1 MRVSTLGL
9 GAAEIGFENTT
20 DRTVDAILGVALD
33 TGLNVIDTA
42 ATYFDSEEKIGRALR
57 GRRNQYLLFTKC
69 GRCLPPRRNF
79 AGFLLQAWGKVQ
91 RAIGEWEEDNPLD
104 WQPRALE
111 WNIEESLRR
120 LQTDWI
126 DLIQLHSC
134 SDKALRRG
142 DVIDVLQRARQAGKA
157 RHIGY

>member
-1 MRVSTLGL
+1 M
-9 GAAEIGFENTT
+9 
-20 DRTVDAILGVALD
+20 ALD
-33 TGLNVIDTA
+33 TGLIIIDTA
-42 ATYFDSEEKIGRALR
+42 AAYFDSEERSGARA
-57 GRRNQYLLFTKC
+57 GRNQYLLFTKC
-69 GRCLPPRRNF
+69 GRCPPPRRNF

-134 SDKALRRG
+134 SDKTLRRG
-142 DVIDVLQRARQAGKA
+142 DDRVLHRAPGRPKSPPSATAGDGWLRVMRSVRA
-157 RHIGY
+157 V